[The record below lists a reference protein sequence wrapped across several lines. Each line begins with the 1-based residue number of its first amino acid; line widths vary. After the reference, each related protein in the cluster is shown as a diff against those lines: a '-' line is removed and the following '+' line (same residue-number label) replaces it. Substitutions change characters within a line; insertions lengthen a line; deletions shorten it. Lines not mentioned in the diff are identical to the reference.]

1 MRFEKCRSYAALYGV
16 TVNVSL
22 ITLYVRSWLYFL
34 PCSFIVSSSRWNQR
48 NVCHFSQCSGSRF
61 LKYMPKYLSFLFFWT
76 KLRKANIGIVI
87 CVRPSVHPSF
97 LMEQLGP
104 KWADFH
110 EVWYLSSFRKKNP
123 LSRKFKLHSNF
134 TSISLLH
141 MKPETL
147 FPTSRSFLIRT
158 RNVSDKTCTENKK
171 KILCST
177 IFSPENRAVYEIIWG
192 EMW

>member
-87 CVRPSVHPSF
+87 CVRPSVHPSL

-110 EVWYLSSFRKKNP
+110 EIWYLSSFRKKKP
-123 LSRKFKLHSNF
+123 PVQKIQVTFKFHKHIA
-134 TSISLLH
+134 TSH
-141 MKPETL
+141 ETRNTF

-171 KILCST
+171 HTFCVQQFFPPKIVP
-177 IFSPENRAVYEIIWG
+177 FMR
-192 EMW
+192 